1 MRRPDWLPLVA
12 FVVAD
17 QSICAHS
24 PGRLESHHM
33 GM

>member
-1 MRRPDWLPLVA
+1 VA

-24 PGRLESHHM
+24 PGRLESHYR